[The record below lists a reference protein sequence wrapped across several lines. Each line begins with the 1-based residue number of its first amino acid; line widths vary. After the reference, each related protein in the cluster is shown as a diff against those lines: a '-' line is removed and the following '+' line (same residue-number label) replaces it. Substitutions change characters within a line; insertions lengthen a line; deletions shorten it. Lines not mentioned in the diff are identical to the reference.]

1 MAKDLNLSV
10 TLKAINKATGPL
22 KKILQGSRGVGRA
35 MKETRGELKDF
46 NDQQKRISAFRDMS
60 RQSQQTRDVLRE
72 KRQALDQVNQELKN
86 ATGPTKRLTQQQAK
100 AQAAVDKLNGE
111 YRDQR
116 ERVRELSR
124 NLPKAA
130 DGTRGLTAQQE
141 ALDRQIR
148 ETNDRLNR
156 QRDAMSRL
164 ANADVSGRFN
174 KMSGEIGRL
183 GRRTLMAGGAAA
195 TGIFAIANS
204 TADLGDDVGKTAA
217 KLGLTNA
224 ELQELRYAGERSG
237 VATKTLDSSMVA
249 FTKRLGEAA
258 DGSGAAVKGYEAL
271 GLNAQELVDMP
282 VSEAMREVADRMAQ
296 IENPTRRNA
305 IAAQLYSR
313 AGVGLVNMLKDG
325 SGGLD
330 DYAAAAERTG
340 YMLDDEATAGSESF
354 KDALLDT
361 QLSLKGIKNTIGA
374 ELMPAVEDMM
384 RDLSGWL
391 AENRDEVKQF
401 AKAFGENLKAAVP
414 IITDLAKGSARLATG
429 IGDVVAKTANMVG
442 GYENLA
448 MIAGGLFASKAL
460 LSVISFGV
468 GVGKA
473 IGAMAAFAK
482 TLPIVATG
490 VKALSAAFAA
500 TPIGWIIAGI
510 AAIAGAAYL
519 IYKNWDWIGPWF
531 GQLWEGI
538 KAKAGAAWDWLKRLF
553 DWSPIATLRSAW
565 QGMGNIT
572 GAAVDSAKDTASAA
586 WEGIKTLF
594 RWSPL
599 GLIARAWQGLSS
611 TIGSPLEL
619 AKVAVANAWSS
630 IKALFDWSP
639 MATIRST
646 WSGIKAAFDEG
657 IGGVT
662 RLLVD
667 WSPLGILWRGISAAL
682 STLGIELPTTLSGLG
697 GALIDGLIGGIDAKW
712 QALKDKITGMAS
724 GVTGWFKEALGI
736 NSPSKVFAGFG
747 GNLLDGLVNGIDEKW
762 QMLKDSIGNTASAVT
777 GWFKDKL
784 GINSPSKVFAEFGV
798 NTMEGYQQG
807 IKREEDAPLREVS
820 AFAKSLRQA
829 AGGLMLGSAAL
840 SSGGAAADSAPLATP
855 SFDARAPLAAAPS
868 GGGLTI
874 EGGINITVQA
884 TPGMDEQALSRYV
897 AAEVQRA
904 LANAEHDAGARR
916 RSAFH
921 DID

>member
-22 KKILQGSRGVGRA
+22 KKILKGSRGVGQA

-60 RQSQQTRDVLRE
+60 RQSLQTRDALRE

-86 ATGPTKRLTQQQAK
+86 ATGPTRRLTQQQAK

-124 NLPKAA
+124 NLPKAT

-141 ALDRQIR
+141 ALERQIR
-148 ETNDRLNR
+148 DTNDRLNR

-164 ANADVSGRFN
+164 ADADVSGRFSR
-174 KMSGEIGRL
+174 MTGEIGRL
-183 GRRTLMAGGAAA
+183 GRRALVAGGAAA
-195 TGIFAIANS
+195 AGIFGIANS

-237 VATKTLDSSMVA
+237 VATSTLDSSMLA

-258 DGSGAAVKGYEAL
+258 DGTGAAVRGYEAL
-271 GLNAQELVDMP
+271 GLNAQALADMP
-282 VSEAMREVADRMAQ
+282 VADAMNEVADAMAQ

-325 SGGLD
+325 SGGLA
-330 DYAAAAERTG
+330 DYAAAARDTG
-340 YMLDDEATAGSESF
+340 YVLSDEATAGGEDF

-361 QLSLKGIKNTIGA
+361 QLSLKGVKNTIGA
-374 ELMPAVEDMM
+374 ELMPSVAEMM
-384 RDLSGWL
+384 RNLTGWL
-391 AENRDEVKQF
+391 RENRDQV
-401 AKAFGENLKAAVP
+401 KAFAREFGDRLKNAVPAILELGRGVATFATKLGELTTKAA
-414 IITDLAKGSARLATG
+414 AA
-429 IGDVVAKTANMVG
+429 VG
-442 GYENLA
+442 GFDNLA
-448 MIAGGLFASKAL
+448 MVIGTLFAGKAI

-468 GVGKA
+468 GIGKA
-473 IGAMAAFAK
+473 IGAMAAFAN

-490 VKALSAAFAA
+490 VKALSAAFVA

-510 AAIAGAAYL
+510 AAVAGVAYL

-531 GQLWEGI
+531 GGLWAGI
-538 KAKAGAAWDWLKRLF
+538 KAKAGAAW
-553 DWSPIATLRSAW
+553 
-565 QGMGNIT
+565 
-572 GAAVDSAKDTASAA
+572 
-586 WEGIKTLF
+586 E
-594 RWSPL
+594 
-599 GLIARAWQGLSS
+599 
-611 TIGSPLEL
+611 
-619 AKVAVANAWSS
+619 
-630 IKALFDWSP
+630 
-639 MATIRST
+639 
-646 WSGIKAAFDEG
+646 GIKAAFSDG

-662 RLLVD
+662 RLLVN
-667 WSPLGILWRGISAAL
+667 WSPLGILWRGISTAL
-682 STLGIELPTTLSGLG
+682 STLGIELPTTLTGLG

-712 QALKDKITGMAS
+712 QALRDKITGMAS
-724 GVTGWFKEALGI
+724 GVTSWFKEALGI
-736 NSPSKVFAGFG
+736 NSPSTVFAGFG
-747 GNLLDGLVNGIDEKW
+747 GNLLEGLVGGIDEKW
-762 QMLKDSIGNTASAVT
+762 QMLKDTIGNTASAVT

-807 IKREEDAPLREVS
+807 IKREEDGPLREVN

-829 AGGLMLGSAAL
+829 GGGLMLGAAAL
-840 SSGGAAADSAPLATP
+840 SSGGVAADSAPLASP
-855 SFDARAPLAAAPS
+855 SFDARPPLTASAS
-868 GGGLTI
+868 GGGSSITI
-874 EGGINITVQA
+874 GDIHVHA
-884 TPGMDEQALSRYV
+884 APGMDEQALARYV

-904 LANAEHDAGARR
+904 LANAEREAGARR